1 MATIARIWAAAES
14 NLDSAGLVS
23 FASAG
28 TSGVRPA
35 RRMKPS
41 AAHTMAATNAT
52 AAGATS
58 FQNSP
63 SFQPYRMTAHVM
75 AVTAAT
81 PNVAEAPK
89 NHSRP

>member
-1 MATIARIWAAAES
+1 
-14 NLDSAGLVS
+14 
-23 FASAG
+23 
-28 TSGVRPA
+28 
-35 RRMKPS
+35 MKPS

-52 AAGATS
+52 AAGTTNATAAGTTS

>member
-1 MATIARIWAAAES
+1 
-14 NLDSAGLVS
+14 
-23 FASAG
+23 
-28 TSGVRPA
+28 
-35 RRMKPS
+35 MKPS

-52 AAGATS
+52 AAGTTS